1 MRESLFRGKH
11 GDEWVEGYYL
21 KLGNMA
27 FIIIDSDM
35 ASDMAGEYV
44 KMKEVISETVSE
56 YTGLMDN
63 NGKRIF
69 EGDIVTFE
77 SRGRHVGDVQF
88 DWGVFG
94 VEWTECKRDKSIMEP
109 LGNKHNLRT
118 FADGFN
124 EAVEVIGN
132 VYDNPELLEVKE

>member
-1 MRESLFRGKH
+1 MREILFRGKH

-27 FIIIDSDM
+27 FIITDSDI

-63 NGKRIF
+63 NGKKIF
-69 EGDIVTFE
+69 EGDIVQYKTE
-77 SRGRHVGDVQF
+77 YDVAPIYSYVVYCADTYDYPAF
-88 DWGVFG
+88 DLEQHAYETNGLQSACR
-94 VEWTECKRDKSIMEP
+94 EC
-109 LGNKHNLRT
+109 LC
-118 FADGFN
+118 
-124 EAVEVIGN
+124 EVIGN
-132 VYDNPELLEVKE
+132 KWDNPELLEEQE

>member
-1 MRESLFRGKH
+1 MREALFRGKH

-27 FIIIDSDM
+27 FIITDSDM

-63 NGKRIF
+63 NGKKIF
-69 EGDIVTFE
+69 EGDIVQYKTE
-77 SRGRHVGDVQF
+77 YDVAPIYSYVVYCADTYDYPAF
-88 DWGVFG
+88 DLEQHAYETNGLQSACR
-94 VEWTECKRDKSIMEP
+94 EC
-109 LGNKHNLRT
+109 LC
-118 FADGFN
+118 
-124 EAVEVIGN
+124 EVIGN
-132 VYDNPELLEVKE
+132 KWDNPELLEEQE